1 MSNRNTDAEYD
12 RDEDVEEYDPTPSE
26 QGKWVSAVIALIG
39 VWMLAEAFL
48 FDVVPGQFWN
58 DVIVG
63 GLLLAVGG
71 YNYYRRANEE
81 IGSVG
86 AAAVAALVGLWL
98 VAAPFLFGAQA
109 GLTEATN
116 ALAFWN
122 DIVVGLLALGLGAYS
137 AYEAREQR
145 EEVTGTLG

>member
-1 MSNRNTDAEYD
+1 MSNQNTDTD
-12 RDEDVEEYDPTPSE
+12 RDDAVDEYDPNPAE
-26 QGKWVSAVIALIG
+26 RGKWISGVIALLG
-39 VWMLAEAFL
+39 LWMLAEAVL
-48 FDVVPGQFWN
+48 FDIVPGQFWN

-63 GLLLAVGG
+63 ALLLAVGG
-71 YNYYRRANEE
+71 YNYYRRSDEE

-98 VAAPFLFGAQA
+98 LAAPFVFGAEGGA
-109 GLTEATN
+109 TETTN

-137 AYEAREQR
+137 AYEARNQR
-145 EEVTGTLG
+145 EAATRTTG